1 VSRRAIGV
9 DIGGTKI
16 AVGAVSENGAIA
28 ALTTTPTLPER
39 AFEEGLEA
47 IVSAIG
53 TVLDAAGWSVLDV
66 CGIGI
71 GCAGPLDLVRGTI
84 ENQFTL
90 AGWKGCDI
98 VTPLRERFGVPAW
111 LENDADAALVG
122 EVAFGAGRGCEN
134 VVMLTFGTG
143 IGSGILVGGR
153 IHRGHAGGHPEMG
166 HVPVVDDG
174 AICYCGR
181 RGCLESVA
189 SGTAIAAAGR
199 ASAPDVFAAR
209 AAGDPGATR
218 IVERA
223 LRATAVAAWSILHS
237 FLPERLVLGGGL
249 MEEHYEIFAEP
260 VRLAIAA
267 TTLLPAGI
275 TVERAQRGSAAG
287 LLGAARIAMERA

>member
-199 ASAPDVFAAR
+199 AS
-209 AAGDPGATR
+209 
-218 IVERA
+218 
-223 LRATAVAAWSILHS
+223 TAVAAWAILHS